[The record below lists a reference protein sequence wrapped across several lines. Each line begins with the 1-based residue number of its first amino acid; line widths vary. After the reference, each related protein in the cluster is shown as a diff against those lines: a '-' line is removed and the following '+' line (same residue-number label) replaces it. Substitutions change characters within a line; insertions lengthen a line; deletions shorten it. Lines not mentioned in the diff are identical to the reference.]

1 MPRATTLQT
10 RAEGRTP
17 PTQRVRKDPSV
28 LAISGFLQWFF
39 LSVLI
44 GMTAAAGAIGVY
56 IVARLIKNP
65 AR

>member
-10 RAEGRTP
+10 RARGRTP
-17 PTQRVRKDPSV
+17 RTQGVRKDPFV

-39 LSVLI
+39 LSVLVS
-44 GMTAAAGAIGVY
+44 MTAAAGVFGVY

-65 AR
+65 TR